1 MQSPGNF
8 HLNGLK
14 VYTATLFSVFVI
26 AQHVNTTEHLVMHT
40 IVCAWCK
47 FEKLL

>member
-14 VYTATLFSVFVI
+14 VYTVSVFVI
-26 AQHVNTTEHLVMHT
+26 AQHMNTTEPLLMHT
-40 IVCAWCK
+40 LVCALGK
-47 FEKLL
+47 FE